1 MFARTPSRSFWERLL
16 RDRCLTTSP
25 HTFGF
30 HPRSGRDLILKQFR
44 DAPDM
49 RGESSRHGRGTRMP
63 MMVGGAQLVMRKAKI
78 VGTADEIHARLD
90 GLQTMSRMPTFA
102 REASQA
108 FPHGPVEP
116 FHKGGVQIGSSH
128 CRPKQFLRLLKR
140 SQRHLAGDFA
150 DMVLLHVFAH
160 RRNPLSRPHL

>member
-63 MMVGGAQLVMRKAKI
+63 MMLAGAQLVMRKAKI
-78 VGTADEIHARLD
+78 LATADEIHSRLD
-90 GLQTMSRMPTFA
+90 GLQTMSRTPTFS
-102 REASQA
+102 REPLQA
-108 FPHGPVEP
+108 CPHCPVEL
-116 FHKGGVQIGSSH
+116 FT
-128 CRPKQFLRLLKR
+128 
-140 SQRHLAGDFA
+140 A
-150 DMVLLHVFAH
+150 VLV
-160 RRNPLSRPHL
+160 PL